1 MDLMTIIWF
10 VFGVALLIGGAELLV
25 RGASNL
31 AARFGISKLI
41 IGLTV
46 VSLGTSAP
54 EFAVSLQ
61 AGFNGQTDILLGN
74 IIGSNI
80 ANILLVL
87 GLIAMITPI
96 RIEKKLIRIDVP
108 IMITVSALLFFMV
121 MNGSL
126 ERWQSI
132 LLGLLLIVYMWFLA
146 RENRVHIDNDII
158 KDKAPTWLQAIFV
171 IAGLVLLV
179 AGARFL
185 VNSAV
190 TIAEFLG
197 VSELVIGL
205 TVVAIGTSLP
215 EVATSVVAALRGEAE
230 IAVGNVVGS
239 NIFNILFVLGIAGA
253 IIPEDLPVH
262 SSLIHF
268 DIPFMLAATFACL
281 PIFFTGYKIS
291 RKEGI
296 LFFSYFIIYITWI
309 VLSSTQ
315 HELLGAFSN
324 VMLYFVI
331 PITLFT
337 FMVILGRV
345 YRTKL
350 KPRFKKED

>member
-1 MDLMTIIWF
+1 MDIMTMIWF
-10 VFGVALLIGGAELLV
+10 VAGVVLLISGAELLV

-61 AGFNGQTDILLGN
+61 AGFAGQTDILLGN
-74 IIGSNI
+74 VVGSNI

-87 GLIAMITPI
+87 GLIAIITPI

-108 IMITVSALLFFMV
+108 IMIIVSFLLYLMV
-121 MNGSL
+121 LDGTL
-126 ERWQSI
+126 ARWQSI
-132 LLGLLLIVYMWFLA
+132 LLGTLLIAYLWFLA
-146 RENRVHIDNDII
+146 GENRVHIDTELT

-171 IAGLVLLV
+171 IVGLLLLI
-179 AGARFL
+179 AGARLL
-185 VNSAV
+185 VDSAV
-190 TIAEFLG
+190 SLAEFLG

-215 EVATSVVAALRGEAE
+215 EIATSVVAAMRGESE
-230 IAVGNVVGS
+230 IAVGNIVGS
-239 NIFNILFVLGIAGA
+239 NIFNILAVLGIAGA

-262 SSLIHF
+262 SALIHF
-268 DIPFMLAATFACL
+268 DLPVMLSASFACI
-281 PIFFTGYKIS
+281 PIFFSGYKIS
-291 RKEGI
+291 RREGV
-296 LFFSYFIIYITWI
+296 LFFGYFVVYIVWI

-315 HELLGAFSN
+315 HDLLEAFSN
-324 VMLYFVI
+324 IMLYFVI

-337 FMVILGRV
+337 IAVIMGRV

-350 KPRFKKED
+350 KQRFKKKD